1 MLKVSQLSFAYD
13 GTPALDNI
21 SLAVDQGKVAAL
33 LGPNGAGK
41 STLMS
46 IITGQLAAKTG
57 QVTID
62 DCDVA
67 RQRPQALKAT
77 GIVFQS
83 PTLDL
88 DLTVSQNLSY
98 FGGLQGMTAS
108 GALES
113 AAPWLDRFELAD
125 RRHDKVRILSGGQQR
140 RVEIVRA
147 LLHDPKLLL
156 LDEPTTGLDV
166 PTRQSIVR
174 LVHELAAEKLVS
186 VLWATHLVDEV
197 YDTDDLVVLQN
208 GRVIDTGLCTDVMKR
223 MGKSDLAAIAGG
235 TELEPRALEPRP

>member
-1 MLKVSQLSFAYD
+1 MLKVSQLSFAYN
-13 GTPALDNI
+13 GIAALDNVT
-21 SLAVDQGKVAAL
+21 LAVERGKVAAL

-46 IITGQLAAKTG
+46 IITGQFAAKSG
-57 QVTID
+57 HVTID
-62 DCDVA
+62 GRDVA

-88 DLTVSQNLSY
+88 DLTVAQNLSY
-98 FGGLQGMTAS
+98 FGGLQGMTPG

-113 AAPWLDRFELAD
+113 ATPWLDRFELAE
-125 RRHDKVRILSGGQQR
+125 RRNDKVRILSGGQRR
-140 RVEIVRA
+140 RVEIIRA

-174 LVHELAAEKLVS
+174 LVHELAAEKQVS

-197 YDTDDLVVLQN
+197 YETDDLVVLQN
-208 GRVIDTGLCTDVMKR
+208 GRVIDTGLCTDVMDR

-235 TELEPRALEPRP
+235 SGPTDQLAGRTS